1 MKVLGYLEILLMTS
15 LKHFDKLLESLIQSH
30 SIRLNITG
38 NQECLLL
45 AKENQK
51 LRGNDKNEQKFR
63 NIKTSFL
70 TEVKRFKNEFFQSC
84 IKHTLG
90 E

>member
-15 LKHFDKLLESLIQSH
+15 LKNFDKLLELLIQSQ
-30 SIRLNITG
+30 SIGLNITG

-45 AKENQK
+45 PKENQK
-51 LRGNDKNEQKFR
+51 LRENDQNEQKFR

-70 TEVKRFKNEFFQSC
+70 TEVKSFKNEFFQSC